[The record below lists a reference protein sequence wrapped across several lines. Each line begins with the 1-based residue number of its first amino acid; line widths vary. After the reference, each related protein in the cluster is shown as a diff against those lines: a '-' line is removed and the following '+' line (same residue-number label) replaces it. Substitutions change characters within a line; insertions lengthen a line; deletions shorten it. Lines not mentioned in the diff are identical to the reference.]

1 MAEEGQ
7 SPRTEYAAH
16 IAAEGAVHYDWGMRM
31 TKRLGGAMF
40 ISAALLAC
48 SSEDKTSSSSG
59 SPGSSSGTSGTSGS
73 AASSGGASGTS
84 GTSGTPAA
92 EAPLAPKLDQVAQ
105 MAKVLHVM
113 WTNPAT
119 KCDSIEGERQAQMPD
134 GTVMEK
140 YKVAFTVAGD
150 IDNKMDTGAAEQM
163 KYTYRLRCKVKST
176 YSPYSNEAGETPK
189 P

>member
-1 MAEEGQ
+1 
-7 SPRTEYAAH
+7 
-16 IAAEGAVHYDWGMRM
+16 M
-31 TKRLGGAMF
+31 TKRLGGAVF

-73 AASSGGASGTS
+73 AAASSGGASGTS

-134 GTVMEK
+134 GTVMEN